1 MHAKQTLE
9 RKHLATVFNLGT
21 YTCTAL
27 KVCSTNLRSA
37 GNSITPCLALR
48 DAPQC
53 AIRAPPTWSIRY
65 CTGSGTES
73 VTNIFGCVPSQPTP
87 QHRSLLTHFTPMR
100 NLAQVQGSD
109 LISGRLPHDVLI
121 VGRTL
126 PHKAGPRCST
136 NRRVPA
142 GPQSSTARGHP
153 LALITTQPEGTILS
167 CLPICIQPA
176 TYLGS
181 GSP

>member
-1 MHAKQTLE
+1 MTAPEKPTRPYSSVFPRQFACTHSDELCEVTRGAKLKGAFYTPPRRLFDYGFRLRLQLIG
-9 RKHLATVFNLGT
+9 RQLNLSKINCSDGQSLMISG
-21 YTCTAL
+21 YHPPVR
-27 KVCSTNLRSA
+27 VC
-37 GNSITPCLALR
+37 
-48 DAPQC
+48 
-53 AIRAPPTWSIRY
+53 
-65 CTGSGTES
+65 
-73 VTNIFGCVPSQPTP
+73 V
-87 QHRSLLTHFTPMR
+87 LTHFTPMR
-100 NLAQVQGSD
+100 DLAQVQGSD

-126 PHKAGPRCST
+126 SHKAGPRCST
-136 NRRVPA
+136 NRRAPA